1 MSDNYMRWIPVSPE
15 YIPDALASEEARRL
29 LTSFVPHADEVRV
42 WLTSDIEFIDQGSNW
57 ERVHCPN
64 CGSELD
70 IRWWQEAM
78 DAAYA
83 TKFTN
88 LIVLLPCCHNECSLN
103 DLRYERPA
111 GFARFVLEARNP
123 EADLND
129 AQVQA
134 LEQKLGCALRKIWT
148 HY

>member
-1 MSDNYMRWIPVSPE
+1 M
-15 YIPDALASEEARRL
+15 
-29 LTSFVPHADEVRV
+29 FVKRPEVR
-42 WLTSDIEFIDQGSNW
+42 
-57 ERVHCPN
+57 
-64 CGSELD
+64 
-70 IRWWQEAM
+70 
-78 DAAYA
+78 AA
-83 TKFTN
+83 
-88 LIVLLPCCHNECSLN
+88 P
-103 DLRYERPA
+103 